1 MNNFNRGLKG
11 VEQHKD
17 WLQLVESEGP
27 FLSLPVLNR
36 IWPNGVDRFESHDPR
51 IVTLKDSFEAWR
63 KKPAGQHEN
72 WIKTVLHDVAGWK
85 DHAVYGTDVPAGLTV
100 DFLEHRESVSPWA
113 ALYKNLDKYSQQKPL
128 IIVHTYPPD
137 TMLNSVSTD
146 GWAASPIDRM
156 SLCLRRLEIPLGL
169 VTDGRWWAI
178 VWAENNSNTGYGIFD
193 SLTWIEE
200 RLARDAFFSLVSL
213 KRQIG
218 VKEDERLNKLFQDSL
233 LEQEVITEALGIQV
247 RQAVELLI
255 QALSEIKV
263 KNIQD
268 KNDEL
273 FPDDEHEVYQGA
285 LTVMMR
291 IVFLLFAE
299 ERGLL
304 PLDQELYG
312 NNYSISNLLN
322 ELESKAMN
330 GEEYLEN
337 TFSTWYR
344 LLSTSSIIFNGA
356 SFDDLRMPA
365 YGGSLFDPTRFTW
378 LLSTEKNGALSIQIN
393 DRVMLHILS
402 SIQKINQNSQIRK
415 ISFREMDVEQIGYIY
430 EGLLGFTSKY
440 TTNDSIIGLI
450 GKKGNEPE
458 ILSEDLFAIK
468 NKSKNEEDFFEK
480 LNEYFSENQ
489 PTAEF
494 VSITI
499 FKKML
504 KESFDPAIAKNKL
517 SLVTNH
523 DKQITEN
530 LLPFFNLIR
539 SDLRT
544 LPFVVPK
551 GGIFVTETRSRKNAG
566 AHYTPRSLAEEV
578 VENALLPLVYSPGPF
593 DTEDKS
599 QWKLIDSNKL
609 LDLKIID
616 IAAGSGAFLVAAAR
630 FLSQK
635 LYECWENEG
644 ILKNVQSREIKNYQI
659 ETFREVISK
668 CLYGV
673 DINEMAVEM
682 CKLSLW
688 LVSLDINKP
697 FTFLDSKIMCGNSL
711 LGITDIK
718 QLENKHIYPK
728 ESTNIVESLFDLDIR
743 EIVNESKILRNK
755 INESTVD
762 DNFPQRSMKNKKDL
776 FTKSRFVSEKLR
788 LHADAIIA
796 AGLKAEGKPGN
807 LLENEIFLANHL
819 YREAFLEAK
828 VDKEALKKLNSFI
841 FERLTPTVETDYK
854 IWQPF
859 HWPIEFPEVFEM
871 GGFNAI
877 IGNPPFLVSKTISG
891 ALGLN
896 FRNLISNLIAGKS
909 GKADLIAFFF
919 LRASQ
924 LIKQEGIFGLVG
936 AQAIREGATGE
947 VGLAALVQM
956 DFQIYSAW
964 SNRKWPVKSANTN
977 ICLVWITKTQR
988 ELFCTLDGIKVDEI
1002 TYMLSDNSQKLER
1015 GFRLTRSHEVFQGTN
1030 FYGEGFIVNV
1040 DIFNEVKIKSP
1051 KELEVFKKL
1060 VNGSDLNSTIDDIP
1074 TRYIVD
1080 FKDFTM
1086 EKAKEY
1092 VTAFKI
1098 VESKVKPFRLNLDS
1112 KKYPKAV
1119 KEWWKFWNPRQEL
1132 YAACEKVCDVVALSA
1147 VSTFMTPI
1155 VVETGPVFSSAV
1167 VVWPY
1172 QDRALFALLSSWH
1185 HRSWSQWWGSGMQ
1198 ERFRYVTSDCYET
1211 FPFPKRNEKL
1221 NDLGEKLD
1229 LMQKKLKIKRQIG
1242 MTNLYKL
1249 FHNPLIVEK
1258 EINELRYLHKDIDR
1272 ELHSLYGFDF
1282 EMGDYEFSEFK
1293 NLVQYGPNKDDRIR
1307 ILQALLAENKRQHEG
1322 EVIKW
1327 PL

>member
-11 VEQHKD
+11 VDQHKD

-36 IWPNGVDRFESHDPR
+36 IWPNGVDRFEPSDPR
-51 IVTLKDSFEAWR
+51 LLSLKDSFQAWR
-63 KKPAGQHEN
+63 KKPSGQHEN
-72 WIKTVLHDVAGWK
+72 WIKTILNDVASWQ
-85 DHAVYGTDVPAGLTV
+85 DHSVFGTDVPAGLTV
-100 DFLEHRESVSPWA
+100 DFLEHRESISPWA
-113 ALYKNLDKYSQQKPL
+113 ALYKNLDEYSKQKPL

-137 TMLNSVSTD
+137 TLLNSPSAD

-156 SLCLRRLEIPLGL
+156 SLCLRRLEIPLGI

-178 VWAENNSNTGYGIFD
+178 VWSENNSNTGYGIFD

-200 RLARDAFFSLVSL
+200 RIARDAFFSLITL

-218 VKEDERLNKLFQDSL
+218 VKEDERLYKLFQDSL
-233 LEQEVITEALGIQV
+233 VEQEVITEALGIQV

-268 KNDEL
+268 NNDEL
-273 FPDDEHEVYQGA
+273 FPEDEHEVYQGA

-312 NNYSISNLLN
+312 NNYSISKLLN
-322 ELESKAMN
+322 DLESKAMN

-337 TFSTWYR
+337 SFSGWYR

-378 LLSTEKNGALSIQIN
+378 LLSTEKNGSLSIQIN

-402 SIQKINQNSQIRK
+402 SIQKVNQNSQIRR

-458 ILSEDLFAIK
+458 ILAKDLFAIK
-468 NKSKNEEDFFEK
+468 SKSKNEDDFYLK

-499 FKKML
+499 FKKMI
-504 KESFDPAIAKNKL
+504 KESFDSAIAKNKL
-517 SLVTNH
+517 GLVTNN
-523 DKQITEN
+523 DKQLIEK

-539 SDLRT
+539 SDLRK

-609 LDLKIID
+609 LDLKIVD

-659 ETFREVISK
+659 ETFREIISK

-762 DNFPQRSMKNKKDL
+762 DNFPQRSMRNKKDL
-776 FTKSRFVSEKLR
+776 FTKSRKVSEKLR
-788 LHADAIIA
+788 LHADALIA
-796 AGLKAEGKPGN
+796 SGLKAEGKPGN
-807 LLENEIFLANHL
+807 VLENEIFLANHL
-819 YREAFLEAK
+819 YRQTFVEEN
-828 VDKEALKKLNSFI
+828 VDKGSLNKLLSFI
-841 FERLTPTVETDYK
+841 HERLTPKVQTDYK

-859 HWPIEFPEVFEM
+859 HWPLEFPEVFER
-871 GGFNAI
+871 GGFDAV
-877 IGNPPFLVSKTISG
+877 IGNPPFLVSKNISG
-891 ALGLN
+891 AVGLN
-896 FRNLISNLIAGKS
+896 VRNYFSNTIAKKS
-909 GKADLIAFFF
+909 GSTDLIAFFF
-919 LRASQ
+919 LKASE
-924 LIKQEGIFGLVG
+924 LIKKESTIGLIG
-936 AQAIREGATGE
+936 AKAIREGATGE
-947 VGLAALVQM
+947 VGLGQLLKL
-956 DFQIYSAW
+956 DFKIYKAW
-964 SNRKWPVKSANTN
+964 SNRSWPVKSASTN
-977 ICLVWITKTQR
+977 ICMVWLVKTER
-988 ELFCTLDGIKVDEI
+988 TINSVLDNNFVEGI
-1002 TYMLSDNSQKLER
+1002 TYMLENTKLNLNR
-1015 GFRLTRSHEVFQGTN
+1015 GFKLNRINEISIGVHFWGN
-1030 FYGEGFIVNV
+1030 GFIIDDLEYDQIAKMYPTDLKV
-1040 DIFNEVKIKSP
+1040 FNT
-1051 KELEVFKKL
+1051 F
-1060 VNGSDLNSTIDDIP
+1060 VNGNDLNVSHNNIYNK
-1074 TRYIVD
+1074 YIIN
-1080 FKDFTM
+1080 FKEFT
-1086 EKAKEY
+1086 EEEAQKYHKA
-1092 VTAFKI
+1092 FSI
-1098 VESKVKPFRLNLDS
+1098 VESRVKPIRLKLDI
-1112 KKYPKAV
+1112 KKYPRLV
-1119 KEWWKFWNPRQEL
+1119 NEWWKLGSPREEL
-1132 YAACEKVCDVVALSA
+1132 YEAISKVDDVIVLSV
-1147 VSTFMTPI
+1147 VSSLMVPI
-1155 VVETGPVFSSAV
+1155 VVESGPIFSSAV
-1167 VVWPY
+1167 VVWPHE
-1172 QDRALFALLSSWH
+1172 DRALFALLSSWH
-1185 HRSWSQWWGSGMQ
+1185 HRSWAQWWGSAM
-1198 ERFRYVTSDCYET
+1198 RNDSRYVISDCYET
-1211 FPFPKRNEKL
+1211 FPFPKRSEKL
-1221 NDLGEKLD
+1221 NDLGNNLCLK
-1229 LMQKKLKIKRQIG
+1229 QKELKLKKQIG

-1249 FHNPLIVEK
+1249 FHNPAVDDKDI
-1258 EINELRYLHKDIDR
+1258 IELRDLHKEIDR
-1272 ELHSLYGFDF
+1272 ELHSLYEFDF

-1307 ILQALLAENKRQHEG
+1307 ILQGLLAENKRQHEG
-1322 EVIKW
+1322 EIIKW